1 MERSL
6 HIGLAPGLA
15 GRTAFMVLDGAG
27 NFLDAGF
34 FEGCLPT
41 ELVRQIE
48 AGLAAGLAV
57 LAGVDAARHALPR
70 LRYWEWEPTAER
82 WVRLLRG
89 TSAGRHAEIIL
100 RAHGFRETRWTDR
113 TAGAASMFQAL
124 HALPGTVIYET
135 CAEASFQA
143 LDPGSPLPSQSAP
156 AEGSLEH
163 ATLAAT
169 TSREFFAGRGQE
181 IGGGDG
187 LGTIILPRP
196 LRRRIAGVL
205 EWPDPSDPSP

>member
-1 MERSL
+1 MECSL

-15 GRTAFMVLDGAG
+15 GRTAFAILDGAG

-34 FEGCLPT
+34 FEGSLPT
-41 ELVRQIE
+41 ELTRQIE
-48 AGLAAGLAV
+48 AGLASGLAV
-57 LAGVDAARHALPR
+57 VFGVDAARHALTR
-70 LRYWEWEPTAER
+70 LRYWNWEPTAEH

-89 TSAGRHAEIIL
+89 ADTGRHAEIIL
-100 RAHGFRETRWTDR
+100 RAHGFRGTRWSV
-113 TAGAASMFQAL
+113 TAAPIYQAL
-124 HALPGTVIYET
+124 QALPGTVIYEV
-135 CAEASFQA
+135 CAEAAFQA
-143 LDPGSPLPSQSAP
+143 MDPGSPPPEPSA
-156 AEGSLEH
+156 AAGASLEH

-196 LRRRIAGVL
+196 LRRRVEGVL
-205 EWPDPSDPSP
+205 EWPEPLSPAT